1 MAIQI
6 VEQNV
11 ISGKVTDFKFNGK
24 VFKKVVGIRWLELH
38 MEDAHVKLLKI
49 SLSVNQN
56 ADDVVNVQAHVAM
69 SDARSPDELDRSKS
83 QLFVSVIA
91 WIAPDAATTMM
102 ENATGIIAG
111 SRSRAVTLPSSKS
124 TVLQSF
130 LSGLDMS
137 FANDDHHVASIT
149 AAVGTEQDQSTGYL
163 TAVASLDDRSGSLA
177 KASIDAGV
185 IASSDTNP
193 GFVVHTTQLEG
204 GEQALSFPPGTTKVF
219 PLIQSIQVT
228 FAGNEDHH
236 LWFLMAGGWTTTA
249 APDAAGKISVN
260 GAVWIRDS
268 SGNREDSKKSSV
280 GLVVIGY

>member
-49 SLSVNQN
+49 SLSVNQS

-102 ENATGIIAG
+102 QNANGIVAG

-124 TVLQSF
+124 TILQSF

-137 FANDDHHVASIT
+137 FADDDHHVASIT

-163 TAVASLDDRSGSLA
+163 TAVASLEDRSGSLA

-185 IASSDTNP
+185 IASCDPNP
-193 GFVVHTTQLEG
+193 GFVVHTTQLE

-228 FAGNEDHH
+228 FAGKEDHH
-236 LWFLMAGGWTTTA
+236 LWYLKAGGWTTTA
-249 APDAAGKISVN
+249 APDASGKISVN
-260 GAVWIRDS
+260 GAVWISDS
-268 SGNREDSKKSSV
+268 GGNREDSKKSSV